1 MDKHKIRLLTK
12 DEIEC
17 RVSQCGKSQYGAW
30 CTLLLYKDARVDMK
44 ILDEVY
50 GANNWQREHTMI
62 GDRLYCTISVWDED
76 KKLWIKKQDVG
87 TESNAEPEKS
97 QASDAFKR
105 AGFNVGIG
113 RELYSA
119 PFIRINLKDGEYKS
133 EKDKYSKDKVST
145 YIKFKVDDIT
155 HNEDGSIKSVTIVDE
170 NGEVR
175 FPKGAERKPASTPS
189 KTDTPAPAQE
199 KKKPTFNS
207 QHPKWQE
214 ALDKIVAGKGSIKA
228 LQERFSI
235 SASVEKEIIDYLN
248 AHIKTN

>member
-1 MDKHKIRLLTK
+1 MEKKIRLLTK

-17 RVSQCGKSQYGAW
+17 RVAQCGKSQYGAW

-62 GDRLYCTISVWDED
+62 GDRLYCTISVWDDD

-87 TESNAEPEKS
+87 TESNAEPEKG

-119 PFIRINLKDGEYKS
+119 PFIRINLKDGEYKV
-133 EKDKYSKDKVST
+133 EKDKFGKDKVST
-145 YIKFKVDDIT
+145 YTKFKVDDIT

-175 FPKGAERKPASTPS
+175 FPKGAKPATNSKPS
-189 KTDTPAPAQE
+189 APAPASQE
-199 KKKPTFNS
+199 KKKPVLDS
-207 QHPKWQE
+207 SHPQWQN
-214 ALDKIVAGKGSIKA
+214 ALDKILEGKGSLKV
-228 LQERFSI
+228 LQEYFTI

-248 AHIKTN
+248 AHRK